1 MQVLT
6 DFWSSYGDTIW
17 NLLMAILLLLAG
29 WILASV
35 LRGVTRRLM
44 ASTGWDERLSAT
56 MSGNDGGPNVSLQK
70 IVPTGVFWVVML
82 FVLVAFF
89 NMLNLPAVSG
99 PFQNVLDQI
108 FGFIPGFAGAAIVLG
123 VAWLIATLVRMFI
136 VKVLGERL
144 SLDRRLSRAGA
155 IEAGEP
161 SLTQT
166 IGQIAFWLILLMA
179 LPMALG
185 RLGLTELIAPIQSMF
200 NDMLGFVPNLLG
212 AAIIFVIGYFV
223 ARIVRQIISS
233 LAASVGVDGWAERA
247 GLTGTKVSE
256 LIGTIVFAVI
266 LIPSIIAALDRLGVE
281 AISQPAVEMLGII
294 TGIIP
299 GLIGAIAV
307 LVIVYYVGKLIS
319 NLLVDILEGAGFNS
333 VPARLGINTTFE
345 RSPSSIVGS
354 LILAGFMLFATME
367 AAAMIGF
374 DSLSVIVSQV
384 LAFASQILVGIV
396 VLALGMWVANFVHGV
411 VSATSNKNADMLANL
426 ARYGIL
432 FLVGTMAL
440 RQMGIASQTIDLA
453 FGITLGA
460 IGVGAALAI
469 GLGSRE
475 TAGREVARFVNRLR
489 GENPT
494 GSHLDAN
501 TSVRATGD

>member
-6 DFWSSYGDTIW
+6 DFWNSYGPTIW
-17 NLLMAILLLLAG
+17 NLLLAVLVLIVG

-35 LRGVTRRLM
+35 LRNVARRLM
-44 ASTGWDERLSAT
+44 GRTGLDERLSSA
-56 MSGNDGGPNVSLQK
+56 MAGEDGGPNISLSN
-70 IVPTGVFWVVML
+70 IVPTGVFWIVML
-82 FVLVAFF
+82 FVLIAFF

-108 FGFIPGFAGAAIVLG
+108 FGFIPGLLGAAIVMG
-123 VAWLIATLVRMFI
+123 IAWVIATVVRMLI
-136 VKVLGERL
+136 TKGLGEGLGLDNRL
-144 SLDRRLSRAGA
+144 SSMGA
-155 IEAGEP
+155 TQAGEP

-166 IGQIAFWLILLMA
+166 IGQIAFWFILLMA

-185 RLGLTELIAPIQSMF
+185 RLGLTELIAPIQTMF
-200 NDMLGFVPNLLG
+200 NDILGFLPNLLG
-212 AAIIFVIGYFV
+212 AAIIFVIGYFI

-233 LAASVGVDGWAERA
+233 LAASVGVDKWAERA

-256 LIGTIVFAVI
+256 LIGTIVFAII
-266 LIPSIIAALDRLGVE
+266 LIPSVIAALDKLGIE
-281 AISQPAVEMLGII
+281 AISAPATEMLGII

-307 LVIVYYVGKLIS
+307 LVIVYYVGKLIAG
-319 NLLVDILEGAGFNS
+319 LLVDILEGAGFNNIPS
-333 VPARLGINTTFE
+333 RLGINASFD

-354 LILAGFMLFATME
+354 LILAGFMLFAAME
-367 AAAMIGF
+367 AASMIGF

-384 LAFASQILVGIV
+384 LAFASQILIGIV

-411 VSATSNKNADMLANL
+411 VSATNNKNADMLANL

-440 RQMGIASQTIDLA
+440 RQMGIASETIDLA

-475 TAGREVARFVNRLR
+475 TAGREVARFIGRMR
-489 GENPT
+489 GETP
-494 GSHLDAN
+494 SQI
-501 TSVRATGD
+501 SGD

>member
-6 DFWSSYGDTIW
+6 NFWGSYGDTIW
-17 NLLMAILLLLAG
+17 NLLMAILLLVAG
-29 WILASV
+29 WILASII
-35 LRGVTRRLM
+35 RGAVGRLM
-44 ASTGWDERLSAT
+44 TKTSLDEKLSSA
-56 MSGNDGGPNVSLQK
+56 MGGQSSGFSLQK
-70 IVPTGVFWVVML
+70 IVPTAAFWLVML

-89 NMLNLPAVSG
+89 NMVNLPAVSG

-108 FGFIPGFAGAAIVLG
+108 FAFIPGLIGAAVILG
-123 VAWLIATLVRMFI
+123 IAWVIATLVKMLITRG
-136 VKVLGERL
+136 LGEGLGLDERL
-144 SLDRRLSRAGA
+144 SSAGA
-155 IEAGEP
+155 TQPGEP
-161 SLTQT
+161 SLTAT
-166 IGQIAFWLILLMA
+166 IGTVAFWFILLMA

-185 RLGLTELIAPIQSMF
+185 RLGLGELIAPIQTMF
-200 NDMLGFVPNLLG
+200 NDILGFLPNLLG
-212 AAIIFVIGYFV
+212 AAIIFVIGYFI
-223 ARIVRQIISS
+223 ARIVRQIVSS
-233 LAASVGVDGWAERA
+233 LAASVGVDNWAARA
-247 GLTGTKVSE
+247 GLTGTKVSA
-256 LIGTIVFAVI
+256 LIGTIVFAII
-266 LIPSIIAALDRLGVE
+266 LIPSVIAALDKLGIE
-281 AISQPAVEMLGII
+281 AISAPATEMLGII

-307 LVIVYYVGKLIS
+307 LVIVYYVGKLIAG
-319 NLLVDILEGAGFNS
+319 LLVDILEGAGFNNIPS
-333 VPARLGINTTFE
+333 RLGINATFE

-367 AAAMIGF
+367 AASMIGF
-374 DSLSVIVSQV
+374 DALSVIVSQV
-384 LAFASQILVGIV
+384 LAFASQILIGIV

-440 RQMGIASQTIDLA
+440 RQMGIASETIDLA

-475 TAGREVARFVNRLR
+475 TAGREVARFVSRVR
-489 GENPT
+489 GE
-494 GSHLDAN
+494 
-501 TSVRATGD
+501 SVSQISGD